1 MFSFEL
7 FIHYLTFMF
16 KNFRTN
22 IYVYQK
28 EYVLKYPY
36 WAMAYTNTHT
46 HTHTLQ
52 NTHCSY
58 DRGSTFYLFMVVYV
72 HISQKTCEYLKVFMS
87 DEVTNQ
93 NNVPVGNGKIFNTYE
108 LKVGRK

>member
-46 HTHTLQ
+46 HTHTLFRAL
-52 NTHCSY
+52 TVAMTEVPL
-58 DRGSTFYLFMVVYV
+58 STSLW
-72 HISQKTCEYLKVFMS
+72 SFMS
-87 DEVTNQ
+87 ISVKK
-93 NNVPVGNGKIFNTYE
+93 PVST
-108 LKVGRK
+108 LKSS